1 MSGDAGPGTMCVTVR
16 DSSAESEW
24 GNGPFRPVT
33 RLVTISARCPRCGG
47 PRGVPR
53 GFNNA
58 EDGVHWWTNVWDN
71 ACGHRDMYEAVIAE
85 AREAGTL
92 GPARTH

>member
-1 MSGDAGPGTMCVTVR
+1 MTIRG

-33 RLVTISARCPRCGG
+33 RLVTISTRCPQCDG

-58 EDGVHWWTNVWDN
+58 EDGVHWYTNVWTN
-71 ACGHRDMYEAVIAE
+71 PCGHADMYEDVIRE
-85 AREAGTL
+85 ARDLDTL
-92 GPARTH
+92 GPARTY